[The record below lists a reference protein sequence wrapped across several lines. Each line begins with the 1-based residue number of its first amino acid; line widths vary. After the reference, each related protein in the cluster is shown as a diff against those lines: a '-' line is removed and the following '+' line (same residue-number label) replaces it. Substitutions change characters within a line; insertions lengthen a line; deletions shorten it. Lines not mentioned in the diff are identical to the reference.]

1 MPDGRLRTEQGA
13 LLDGGADM
21 TSEDALVAL
30 GSATRVLLHSYPHAD
45 DITADTKRVR
55 ALLAGVSLHPELEG
69 HSARLFKNAS
79 ERVLVIDH
87 FH

>member
-1 MPDGRLRTEQGA
+1 MPDGRLRTEQGSM
-13 LLDGGADM
+13 LDGGADM
-21 TSEDALVAL
+21 TREDALAAL
-30 GSATRVLLHSYPHAD
+30 GGATRVLLHSYPHTD
-45 DITADTKRVR
+45 DITGDPKRVH

-79 ERVLVIDH
+79 ERILVIDH